1 VARRVSESRVSHS
14 LDPVKTTNN
23 NLLPSKSRANLS
35 NVEKQKEEEES
46 MRFDSLT
53 VRLRRRG

>member
-1 VARRVSESRVSHS
+1 MARRVSESRVSHS

-35 NVEKQKEEEES
+35 NVEKQKEEES